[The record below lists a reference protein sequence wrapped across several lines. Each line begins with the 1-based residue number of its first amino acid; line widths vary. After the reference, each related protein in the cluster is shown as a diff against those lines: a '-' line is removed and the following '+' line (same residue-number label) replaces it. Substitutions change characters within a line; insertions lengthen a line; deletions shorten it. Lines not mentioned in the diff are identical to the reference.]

1 MIAMA
6 VRRRPVQPN
15 GFFGQQH
22 LARQLCRLMAPG
34 NAHNVIFAGPSG
46 TGKTTAALMVAAGSL
61 CLPEEGRPCLQCRS
75 CVDVKRGINA
85 AHHFVDCAHQGGK
98 EDIDYLLQQ
107 ETGRAPVDA
116 PCHQIILD
124 EADLLSRSAQSS
136 LLVPTQDTAGYR
148 RFLLTCTDPEALSRP
163 LRDRCRIV
171 RLDDPNQ
178 SEAVQFL
185 EETTREENIAI
196 EYGAIDLLA
205 AACRGYRNLLETLE
219 AAADLANGAPI
230 DADLL
235 RTKVLRD
242 RSTVLLEYL
251 SELASGDVERQRE
264 LLDQCS
270 LSAIEKVRGL
280 RDILAHL
287 RVHHTGPRLSR

>member
-1 MIAMA
+1 MVAMSI
-6 VRRRPVQPN
+6 RRRPAQPN
-15 GFFGQQH
+15 SFFGQED
-22 LARQLCRLMAPG
+22 LARQLNRLMAAG

-46 TGKTTAALMVAAGSL
+46 TGKTTAAMMVAGGSL
-61 CLPEEGRPCLQCRS
+61 CSAVGERPCLKCRA
-75 CVDVKRGINA
+75 CLDVARGVHA
-85 AHHFVDCAHQGGK
+85 AQHFVDCAHQGGK
-98 EDIDYLLQQ
+98 EDIDHLFQQ
-107 ETGRAPVDA
+107 ETGHAPIDA
-116 PCHQIILD
+116 ACHQIILD
-124 EADLLSRSAQSS
+124 EADLLSRSAQSA
-136 LLVPTQDTAGYR
+136 LLIPTQDTAGYR
-148 RFLLTCTDPEALSRP
+148 RFLLTCTDPEALIRP

-171 RLDDPNQ
+171 RHDDPNQ

-185 EETTREENIAI
+185 EETTREENIAV
-196 EYGAIDLLA
+196 EDGAIELMA

-219 AAADLANGAPI
+219 SAADLANGAPI

-280 RDILAHL
+280 RNILAHL
-287 RVHHTGPRLSR
+287 RVHHTGPRLTR